1 MTIEKMEN
9 SAWLG
14 FPKNDPS
21 VTDTVYVPIT
31 GGKKNGVY
39 ERILLTIVSTY
50 MNKRVPIFF
59 EFFRHVPITF

>member
-39 ERILLTIVSTY
+39 ERILNGL
-50 MNKRVPIFF
+50 VP
-59 EFFRHVPITF
+59 VPFY

>member
-9 SAWLG
+9 SVWPG

-31 GGKKNGVY
+31 RGGNGV
-39 ERILLTIVSTY
+39 R
-50 MNKRVPIFF
+50 
-59 EFFRHVPITF
+59 

>member
-39 ERILLTIVSTY
+39 ERTRQGKLVTMFLAKMTWIKYLNFST
-50 MNKRVPIFF
+50 K
-59 EFFRHVPITF
+59 ES

>member
-39 ERILLTIVSTY
+39 ERILYRYQYGTVLVDVEIQSWGFDQFS
-50 MNKRVPIFF
+50 I
-59 EFFRHVPITF
+59 